1 MDIIRHRL
9 YRYLSPPVISHT
21 DTVGCLPIWLVQCGI
36 TLVRVVFEQSTNL
49 PPGVIFMNL
58 RDLELFCEVAL
69 RGSFSKA
76 AKVHHISQP
85 AASEIVKGLE
95 EQLGCELLNRA
106 IRPLELTPEGR
117 IYYDGCRELLDG
129 YRRLEDRILQR
140 RDKVVGPV
148 RVAAIYSVGLLQ
160 MDCYVKEFERLY
172 PDAALDLQY
181 VHPEQALTSVLNEE
195 VDLGLMSFAPRRA
208 DLIYETWQDQ
218 KMVAVVSPRHRLAGR
233 TKIRVSELD
242 GESVVGFTSELRIRQ
257 EVDRWLKQAK
267 VSVNV
272 VHAFDNIENIKRA
285 VEVGSGLG
293 LLPVPTVRRE
303 AEVGSLVVLELEDVD
318 WVRRLDIVYRR
329 TKPFTTAISRFLELL
344 HQDPDTFSRT
354 QQANAEAEA
363 AAGKA
368 ANKSPAAVT
377 R

>member
-1 MDIIRHRL
+1 
-9 YRYLSPPVISHT
+9 
-21 DTVGCLPIWLVQCGI
+21 
-36 TLVRVVFEQSTNL
+36 
-49 PPGVIFMNL
+49 MNL

-76 AKVHHISQP
+76 AKAHHISQP

-117 IYYDGCRELLDG
+117 IYYDGCRELIDG

-148 RVAAIYSVGLLQ
+148 RIASIYSVGLLQ

-181 VHPEQALTSVLNEE
+181 VHPEQVLTSVLNEE

-208 DLIYETWQDQ
+208 DLVYETWQDQ
-218 KMVAVVSPRHRLAGR
+218 KIVVVVSPQHPLATR
-233 TKIRVSELD
+233 SSVAVTELD
-242 GESVVGFTSELRIRQ
+242 GEALVGFTFELRMRQ
-257 EVDRWLKQAK
+257 EIDRWLKQAK

-293 LLPVPTVRRE
+293 LLPVQTVRRE
-303 AEVGSLVVLELEDVD
+303 VEIGSLVALELEDVE

-344 HQDPDTFSRT
+344 HQDPETFSRS
-354 QQANAEAEA
+354 ANSEAESVSSQA
-363 AAGKA
+363 PTAGP
-368 ANKSPAAVT
+368 SSRP

>member
-1 MDIIRHRL
+1 
-9 YRYLSPPVISHT
+9 
-21 DTVGCLPIWLVQCGI
+21 
-36 TLVRVVFEQSTNL
+36 
-49 PPGVIFMNL
+49 MNL

-76 AKVHHISQP
+76 AKTHHISQP

-95 EQLGCELLNRA
+95 EHLGCDLLNRA

-148 RVAAIYSVGLLQ
+148 RVASIYSVGLLQ
-160 MDCYVKEFERLY
+160 MDCYVKEFERLF

-181 VHPEQALTSVLNEE
+181 VHPEQVLTSVLNEE

-208 DLIYETWQDQ
+208 DLVYETWQDQ
-218 KMVAVVSPRHRLAGR
+218 KIVVVVAPQHPFAKRKSV
-233 TKIRVSELD
+233 RVAELD
-242 GESVVGFTSELRIRQ
+242 GEALVGFTSELRMRHEI
-257 EVDRWLKQAK
+257 DRWLKQVK

-303 AEVGSLVVLELEDVD
+303 VEFGSLVAVELEDVD

-344 HQDPDTFSRT
+344 HQDPETFSRSADAHESESRT
-354 QQANAEAEA
+354 VSAQ
-363 AAGKA
+363 
-368 ANKSPAAVT
+368 SVT
-377 R
+377 TSSTS

>member
-1 MDIIRHRL
+1 
-9 YRYLSPPVISHT
+9 
-21 DTVGCLPIWLVQCGI
+21 
-36 TLVRVVFEQSTNL
+36 
-49 PPGVIFMNL
+49 MNL

-76 AKVHHISQP
+76 AKTHHISQP
-85 AASEIVKGLE
+85 AASEIVKGIE
-95 EQLGCELLNRA
+95 EHLGCELLNRA

-117 IYYDGCRELLDG
+117 IYYDGCRELIDG

-148 RVAAIYSVGLLQ
+148 RVASIYSVGLLQ

-172 PDAALDLQY
+172 PDAALDLRY
-181 VHPEQALTSVLNEE
+181 LHPEAVLTTVLNEE
-195 VDLGLMSFAPRRA
+195 ADLGLMSFAPRRA
-208 DLIYETWQDQ
+208 DLVYETWQDQ
-218 KMVAVVSPRHRLAGR
+218 KIVAVVAPQHRLAG
-233 TKIRVSELD
+233 KGSIRVAELD
-242 GESVVGFTSELRIRQ
+242 GEALVGFTQELRVRQ
-257 EVDRWLKQAK
+257 EIDRWLKQAK
-267 VSVNV
+267 VTVNL
-272 VHAFDNIENIKRA
+272 VHTFDNIENIKRA

-303 AEVGSLVVLELEDVD
+303 VEFGSLVALELEDVD

-344 HQDPDTFSRT
+344 HQDPDTFTRP
-354 QQANAEAEA
+354 ANSASDSVSENTKTA
-363 AAGKA
+363 
-368 ANKSPAAVT
+368 SPSSIP

>member
-1 MDIIRHRL
+1 
-9 YRYLSPPVISHT
+9 
-21 DTVGCLPIWLVQCGI
+21 
-36 TLVRVVFEQSTNL
+36 
-49 PPGVIFMNL
+49 MNL

-69 RGSFSKA
+69 LGSFSKA

-85 AASEIVKGLE
+85 AASEIVKAIE
-95 EQLGCELLNRA
+95 AHLGCDLLNRA

-117 IYYDGCRELLDG
+117 IYFDGCRELIDG

-148 RVAAIYSVGLLQ
+148 RVASIYSVGLLQ
-160 MDCYVKEFERLY
+160 MDCYVKEYERLY

-181 VHPEQALTSVLNEE
+181 LHPDEVLRSVLNED
-195 VDLGLMSFAPRRA
+195 VDIGLMSFAPRRA
-208 DLIYETWQDQ
+208 DLVYETWQDQ
-218 KMVAVVSPRHRLAGR
+218 RIVAVASPKHRLAKR
-233 TKIRVSELD
+233 KSIRVGELD
-242 GESVVGFTSELRIRQ
+242 GESLVGFTTGLRMRQ
-257 EVDRWLKQAK
+257 EIDRWLKQAK

-272 VHAFDNIENIKRA
+272 VHTFDNIENIKRA

-303 AEVGSLVVLELEDVD
+303 VEIGSLVLLDIEDAE
-318 WVRRLDIVYRR
+318 WVRRLDIIYRR

-344 HQDPDTFSRT
+344 HQDPETFT
-354 QQANAEAEA
+354 QA
-363 AAGKA
+363 ADARSNSSVA
-368 ANKSPAAVT
+368 APLRAASSQKLP